1 MIFALA
7 SFGTRGSV
15 EPCAAVGRE
24 LLHRGHEVR
33 MAVPPDLVGFAE
45 AAGLAAVASG
55 PDAHA
60 ALDRDFT
67 RNLFGDPA
75 HNLRIRN
82 LIRLGREYLEF
93 AAQCWGES
101 STTLTSLADGAD
113 LLLTGGFTEAQ
124 AANVAEF
131 YDIPLATLHPFPLRA
146 NGQFLPF
153 LPSPLGR
160 CAMAVLEW
168 LPWRPLKKV
177 EDAQRLN

>member
-124 AANVAEF
+124 AANVASF
-131 YDIPLATLHPFPLRA
+131 TTFRWPRCI
-146 NGQFLPF
+146 
-153 LPSPLGR
+153 PSPCGPTASSCHSCRRRWAAAQWRFSSGCLGAR
-160 CAMAVLEW
+160 
-168 LPWRPLKKV
+168 
-177 EDAQRLN
+177 